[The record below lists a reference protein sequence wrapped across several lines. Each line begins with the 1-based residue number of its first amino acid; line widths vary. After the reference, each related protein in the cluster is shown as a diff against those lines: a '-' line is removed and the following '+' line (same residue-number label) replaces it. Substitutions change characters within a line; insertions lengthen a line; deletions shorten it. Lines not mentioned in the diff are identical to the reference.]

1 MIRVQFKKDWQS
13 RDGSASFKKDDITE
27 FSESIAWD
35 LAYLGVVKFKKPLP
49 DPEIEKAKQ
58 VFKLNKKKARP

>member
-13 RDGSASFKKDDITE
+13 RDGSASFKKDEITE

-35 LAYLGVVKFKKPLP
+35 LAYLGIVKFKKTPN
-49 DPEIEKAKQ
+49 PEIEKAKQ